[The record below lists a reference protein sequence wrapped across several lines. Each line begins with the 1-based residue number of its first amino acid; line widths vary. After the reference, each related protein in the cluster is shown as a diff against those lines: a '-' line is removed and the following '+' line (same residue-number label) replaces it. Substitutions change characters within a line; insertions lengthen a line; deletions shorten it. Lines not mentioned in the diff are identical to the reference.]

1 MHVACRAGPPPA
13 PHVSAPGPALPPPLL
28 PWHGGQTGPST
39 DSSSAQ
45 RPPTPGACSPLAKTA
60 LHWAMGLHFPHKELG
75 ADSAAPV
82 PRAVG
87 SD

>member
-1 MHVACRAGPPPA
+1 MHVACRAGPPPV

-45 RPPTPGACSPLAKTA
+45 CPPTPGPALLWQRPLYTGPGACTSPTK
-60 LHWAMGLHFPHKELG
+60 
-75 ADSAAPV
+75 S
-82 PRAVG
+82 
-87 SD
+87 